1 MKFYLKNMDFKEK
14 SHFFKKI
21 EKITKIICK
30 HGLYEFDYQI
40 LEEEFEKL
48 SKELKYLKIFIDI
61 KPSFCFFFNS

>member
-1 MKFYLKNMDFKEK
+1 MNFYIKNMDSEEK

-30 HGLYEFDYQI
+30 HGLYEFDYQV

-48 SKELKYLKIFIDI
+48 SKELKNRLTPSKKTDI
-61 KPSFCFFFNS
+61 EPTET

>member
-30 HGLYEFDYQI
+30 HGLHEFDYQI

-48 SKELKYLKIFIDI
+48 SKELKKRLEQLKRADVE
-61 KPSFCFFFNS
+61 STDT

>member
-30 HGLYEFDYQI
+30 HGLHEFDYQI

-48 SKELKYLKIFIDI
+48 SKELKNRLIQLKDTDTE
-61 KPSFCFFFNS
+61 PTET